1 MTEDVKISIRD
12 EISRYTDEHFMNKL
26 NEELE
31 KVRKS
36 SRFMDNSPISMS
48 NPTSDS
54 EGENNEGELE
64 EADYFETDVLLNY
77 QKQPGLKRLTFK
89 EVQDSINKYYET
101 DDKYSNELD
110 ILQTFLKGQK
120 HMFSKAVDII
130 QIKTQWVLIPAVLGS
145 ATITIISPIIMRFLW
160 SGAFISG
167 LNALV
172 FVLFFICY
180 YCKLA
185 SSDIVYR
192 QLSNQ
197 YERLEHS
204 LDINKLMESGKD
216 KSSIVLN
223 VLKEM
228 EKKLTDLKETAIL
241 GLPSDIKVMF
251 PILYHVHIFTFIKR
265 IEVYKKNLIIKFK
278 DVKNEIRYIEWK
290 WGEKI
295 ENKEK
300 MRLEF
305 LCKIKEKIKNE
316 ILHYKNA
323 YGSMDELMTKEIKRA
338 DQMSV
343 CLWPSSSVSKR
354 MNTDNPVVSAYF
366 STIFED

>member
-1 MTEDVKISIRD
+1 
-12 EISRYTDEHFMNKL
+12 
-26 NEELE
+26 
-31 KVRKS
+31 
-36 SRFMDNSPISMS
+36 MS

-54 EGENNEGELE
+54 EGNGDDGLE
-64 EADYFETDVLLNY
+64 EGDYFETDVLINY

-89 EVQDSINKYYET
+89 EVRDSINKYYET

-110 ILQTFLKGQK
+110 ILQTYLKGQK
-120 HMFSKAVDII
+120 HIFSKAVDII
-130 QIKTQWVLIPAVLGS
+130 QIKTTWILIPAALGS
-145 ATITIISPIIMRFLW
+145 ATITIIAPIIREFVW
-160 SGAFISG
+160 SGIFISG

-180 YCKLA
+180 YCKLM

-192 QLSNQ
+192 QLSSQ

-216 KSSIVLN
+216 RSSIILE
-223 VLKEM
+223 VLKES
-228 EKKLTDLKETAIL
+228 EKKLADLKETSIL
-241 GLPSDIKVMF
+241 GLPSDIKVIF
-251 PILYHVHIFTFIKR
+251 PILYNVHIFTFIKR

-300 MRLEF
+300 TRLEF
-305 LCKIKEKIKNE
+305 LCKIKEKIKNT
-316 ILHYKNA
+316 
-323 YGSMDELMTKEIKRA
+323 S
-338 DQMSV
+338 
-343 CLWPSSSVSKR
+343 
-354 MNTDNPVVSAYF
+354 
-366 STIFED
+366 

>member
-1 MTEDVKISIRD
+1 MTEDVKINIRD

-31 KVRKS
+31 KVRKT

-54 EGENNEGELE
+54 EGNGDDGLE
-64 EADYFETDVLLNY
+64 EGDYFETDVLINY

-89 EVQDSINKYYET
+89 EVRDSINKYYET

-110 ILQTFLKGQK
+110 ILQTYLKGQK
-120 HMFSKAVDII
+120 HIFSKAVDII
-130 QIKTQWVLIPAVLGS
+130 QIKTAWILIPAVLGS
-145 ATITIISPIIMRFLW
+145 ATITIIAPIIREFVW
-160 SGAFISG
+160 SGIFISG

-180 YCKLA
+180 YCKLM

-192 QLSNQ
+192 QLSSQ

-216 KSSIVLN
+216 RSSIILE
-223 VLKEM
+223 VLKES
-228 EKKLTDLKETAIL
+228 EKKLADLKETSIL
-241 GLPSDIKVMF
+241 GLPSDIKVIF
-251 PILYHVHIFTFIKR
+251 PILYNVHIYTFIKR

-300 MRLEF
+300 TRLEF

-323 YGSMDELMTKEIKRA
+323 YGCMDELMTKEIKRA
-338 DQMSV
+338 DQMPI
-343 CLWPSSSVSKR
+343 CLWTSSSMSKR
-354 MNTDNPVVSAYF
+354 MNIDNPVVSAYF

>member
-1 MTEDVKISIRD
+1 M
-12 EISRYTDEHFMNKL
+12 
-26 NEELE
+26 
-31 KVRKS
+31 
-36 SRFMDNSPISMS
+36 
-48 NPTSDS
+48 
-54 EGENNEGELE
+54 
-64 EADYFETDVLLNY
+64 
-77 QKQPGLKRLTFK
+77 
-89 EVQDSINKYYET
+89 
-101 DDKYSNELD
+101 
-110 ILQTFLKGQK
+110 KGQK
-120 HMFSKAVDII
+120 HIFSKAVDII
-130 QIKTQWVLIPAVLGS
+130 QIKTAWILIPAALGS
-145 ATITIISPIIMRFLW
+145 ATITIIAPIIREFVW
-160 SGAFISG
+160 SGIFISG

-180 YCKLA
+180 YCKLV

-192 QLSNQ
+192 QLSSQ

-216 KSSIVLN
+216 RSSIILE
-223 VLKEM
+223 VLKES
-228 EKKLTDLKETAIL
+228 EKKLADLKETSIL
-241 GLPSDIKVMF
+241 GLPSDIKVIF
-251 PILYHVHIFTFIKR
+251 PILYNVHIFTFIKR

-300 MRLEF
+300 TRLEF

-323 YGSMDELMTKEIKRA
+323 YGCMDELMTKEIKRA
-338 DQMSV
+338 DQMPI
-343 CLWPSSSVSKR
+343 CLWTSSSMSKR
-354 MNTDNPVVSAYF
+354 MNIDNPVVSAYF

>member
-1 MTEDVKISIRD
+1 MTEDVKINIRD

-31 KVRKS
+31 KVRKT

-54 EGENNEGELE
+54 EGNGDDGLE
-64 EADYFETDVLLNY
+64 EGDYFETDVLINY

-89 EVQDSINKYYET
+89 EVRDSINKYYET

-110 ILQTFLKGQK
+110 ILQTYLKGQK
-120 HMFSKAVDII
+120 HIFSKAVDII
-130 QIKTQWVLIPAVLGS
+130 QIKTAWILIPAVLGS
-145 ATITIISPIIMRFLW
+145 ATITIIAPIIREFVW
-160 SGAFISG
+160 SGIFISG

-180 YCKLA
+180 YCKLM

-192 QLSNQ
+192 QLSSQ

-216 KSSIVLN
+216 RSSIILE
-223 VLKEM
+223 VLKES
-228 EKKLTDLKETAIL
+228 EKKLADLKETSIL
-241 GLPSDIKVMF
+241 GLPSDIKVIF
-251 PILYHVHIFTFIKR
+251 PILYNVHIFTFIKR

-300 MRLEF
+300 TRLEF

-323 YGSMDELMTKEIKRA
+323 YGCMDELMTKEIKRA
-338 DQMSV
+338 DQMPI
-343 CLWPSSSVSKR
+343 CLWSSSSMSKR
-354 MNTDNPVVSAYF
+354 MNIDNPVVSAYF

>member
-1 MTEDVKISIRD
+1 MTEDVKINIRD
-12 EISRYTDEHFMNKL
+12 EISRYTDDHFMNKL

-54 EGENNEGELE
+54 EGEDNEGGLE

-77 QKQPGLKRLTFK
+77 QKQPGLKRLSFK
-89 EVQDSINKYYET
+89 EVRD
-101 DDKYSNELD
+101 
-110 ILQTFLKGQK
+110 
-120 HMFSKAVDII
+120 I

-228 EKKLTDLKETAIL
+228 EKKLSDLKETAIL
-241 GLPSDIKVMF
+241 GLPFDIKVMF

-343 CLWPSSSVSKR
+343 CLWPSSSLSKR

>member
-1 MTEDVKISIRD
+1 MTEDVKINIRD

-31 KVRKS
+31 KVRKT

-54 EGENNEGELE
+54 EGNGDDGLE
-64 EADYFETDVLLNY
+64 EGDYFETDVLINY

-89 EVQDSINKYYET
+89 EVRDSINKYYET

-110 ILQTFLKGQK
+110 ILQTYLKGQK
-120 HMFSKAVDII
+120 HIFSKAVDII
-130 QIKTQWVLIPAVLGS
+130 QIKTTWILIPAALGS
-145 ATITIISPIIMRFLW
+145 AAITIIAPIIREFVW
-160 SGAFISG
+160 SGIFISG

-180 YCKLA
+180 YCKLM

-192 QLSNQ
+192 QLSSQ

-216 KSSIVLN
+216 RSSIILE
-223 VLKEM
+223 VLKES
-228 EKKLTDLKETAIL
+228 EKKLADLKETSIL
-241 GLPSDIKVMF
+241 GLPSDIKVIF
-251 PILYHVHIFTFIKR
+251 PILYNVHIFTFIKR

-300 MRLEF
+300 TRLEF

-323 YGSMDELMTKEIKRA
+323 YGCMDELMTKEIKRA
-338 DQMSV
+338 DQMPI
-343 CLWPSSSVSKR
+343 CLWSSSSMSKR
-354 MNTDNPVVSAYF
+354 MNIDNPVVSAYF

>member
-1 MTEDVKISIRD
+1 MTEDVKINIRD

-31 KVRKS
+31 KVRKT

-54 EGENNEGELE
+54 EGNGEDGLE
-64 EADYFETDVLLNY
+64 EGDYFETDVLINY

-89 EVQDSINKYYET
+89 EVRDSINKYYET

-110 ILQTFLKGQK
+110 ILQTYLKGQK
-120 HMFSKAVDII
+120 HIFSKAVDII
-130 QIKTQWVLIPAVLGS
+130 QIKTTWILIPAALGS
-145 ATITIISPIIMRFLW
+145 ATITIIAPIIREFVW
-160 SGAFISG
+160 SGIFISG

-180 YCKLA
+180 YCKLM

-192 QLSNQ
+192 QLSSQ

-216 KSSIVLN
+216 RSSIILE
-223 VLKEM
+223 VLKES
-228 EKKLTDLKETAIL
+228 EKKLADLKETSIL
-241 GLPSDIKVMF
+241 GLPSDIKVIF
-251 PILYHVHIFTFIKR
+251 PILYNVHIFTFIKR

-300 MRLEF
+300 TRLEF

-323 YGSMDELMTKEIKRA
+323 YGCMDELMTKEIKRA
-338 DQMSV
+338 DQMPI
-343 CLWPSSSVSKR
+343 CLWTSSSMSKR
-354 MNTDNPVVSAYF
+354 MNIDNPVVSAYF

>member
-1 MTEDVKISIRD
+1 MSEVKIDMREPMDIY
-12 EISRYTDEHFMNKL
+12 RYTDEHFMNKL

-31 KVRKS
+31 KVRKDN
-36 SRFMDNSPISMS
+36 RFAGNSPISMS

-54 EGENNEGELE
+54 EGEGEGEVE
-64 EADYFETDVLLNY
+64 EADSFETDVLLISP
-77 QKQPGLKRLTFK
+77 KQTGLKRLSFK
-89 EVQDSINKYYET
+89 EVRDSINKYYET

-110 ILQTFLKGQK
+110 ILSTYLKGQK
-120 HMFSKAVDII
+120 HMFSKACDII
-130 QIKTQWVLIPAVLGS
+130 QIKTQWVLIPAALGS
-145 ATITIISPIIMRFLW
+145 ATITIIAPIIPHYLW
-160 SGAFISG
+160 GGIFISA
-167 LNALV
+167 LNAFV
-172 FVLFFICY
+172 FVLFFLGY
-180 YCKLA
+180 YWRLA
-185 SSDIVYR
+185 SADIVYR

-204 LDINKLMESGKD
+204 LDINKLMETGKD
-216 KSSIVLN
+216 KCVVVLDI
-223 VLKEM
+223 LKEM

-241 GLPSDIKVMF
+241 GLPSDIKGIF
-251 PILYHVHIFTFIKR
+251 PILYNIHIFTFIKR

-316 ILHYKNA
+316 IIHYKNA
-323 YGSMDELMTKEIKRA
+323 YGSMDELMMKEIKRA
-338 DQMSV
+338 DQMTV
-343 CLWPSSSVSKR
+343 CFLSSQLSKR
-354 MNTDNPVVSAYF
+354 LNTDNPVVSAYF
-366 STIFED
+366 ATIFDD